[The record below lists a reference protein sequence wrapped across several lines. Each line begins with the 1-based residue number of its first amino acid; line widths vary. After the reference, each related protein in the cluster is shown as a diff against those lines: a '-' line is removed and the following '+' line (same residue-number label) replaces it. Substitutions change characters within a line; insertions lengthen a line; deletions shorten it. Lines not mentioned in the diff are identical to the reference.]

1 MGVCL
6 TGYIVVVYYVPILAW
21 IMQYF
26 RYSFHSPLQWEGRT
40 QEFFDDVVVANIAP
54 VPGVIEDGQVVS
66 YAQYTDLG
74 LIGETVGWVAF
85 IWFCVWLSMFAGVS
99 LTGRAVYV
107 TMGLPIVMLIVL
119 LGRSASLDNSL
130 RGVRYYFGEWHGE
143 KLGSGDIWQ
152 AACGQIFFSIGVG
165 FGYFTT
171 YASYNNRFAN
181 AVQDTLIIA
190 CSNSMFEIV
199 AGFVVF
205 SIIGFLDMNPVD
217 DGQNLGTFV
226 VGFLTYP
233 SAIVEIPGANFWGV
247 VWFLTI
253 ALLGVSS
260 SVALTETLITVLNE
274 SVMFRRV
281 PRWAT
286 ATGVIVI
293 SFLLSLIYCTRFGYY
308 LLDAVDS
315 WVNNVTLLEIVWCEI
330 ACVSILY
337 RHKDVVSQVGWI
349 SYLLYSI
356 TYGFSQFVGV
366 VVGQSVGPEAGAG
379 AGFGFF
385 IVGTVVSILL
395 AKQPDSVPPPLFKEG
410 GFMSRAP
417 VISRLNYI
425 FQSSLG
431 SKFWWLAFYS
441 VCRPPGALSQPLCAT
456 TIVG

>member
-1 MGVCL
+1 
-6 TGYIVVVYYVPILAW
+6 
-21 IMQYF
+21 MQYF

-40 QEFFDDVVVANIAP
+40 EEFFNDVVVANVAP
-54 VPGVIEDGQVVS
+54 IPGVIENGKVVS
-66 YAQYTDLG
+66 YSEYTDLS

-107 TMGLPIVMLIVL
+107 TMGLPIVMLIIL

-130 RGVRYYFGEWHGE
+130 RGVRYYFGEWHGS

-190 CSNSMFEIV
+190 FSNSMFEIV

-217 DGQNLGTFV
+217 DGQDLGTFV

-260 SVALTETLITVLNE
+260 SVALTETLVTVIHE
-274 SVMFRRV
+274 SVLAKRI

-286 ATGVIVI
+286 ATTVIVA
-293 SFLLSLIYCTRFGYY
+293 SFLLSLMYCTRFGYY

-330 ACVSILY
+330 VCVSILY
-337 RHKDVVSQVGWI
+337 RHKDIVSQVGWI
-349 SYLLYSI
+349 SYLGYSI

-379 AGFGFF
+379 AGFGMFV
-385 IVGTVVSILL
+385 VGTILSVLL
-395 AKQPDSVPPPLFKEG
+395 AKKPESIPPLLFKEG
-410 GFMSRAP
+410 GFMRRMP
-417 VISRLNYI
+417 VISSLNYM
-425 FQSSLG
+425 FQSGLG
-431 SKFWWLAFYS
+431 SKLWWLAFYS
-441 VCRPPGALSQPLCAT
+441 ECFLLDSQPHKFVMLMPSLPYRPTRSVAT
-456 TIVG
+456 